1 MGLCT
6 QLCFLSVVLCVCTT
20 ISPGLLETHGSL
32 PVGQVEQILL
42 KGWSLSKDEEKGYR
56 EGKIPAKEDLL

>member
-6 QLCFLSVVLCVCTT
+6 QLCFLSVVMCVSTT

-32 PVGQVEQILL
+32 PVSQVEQILL
-42 KGWSLSKDEEKGYR
+42 EGWSLTKDEEKGYR
-56 EGKIPAKEDLL
+56 G

>member
-6 QLCFLSVVLCVCTT
+6 QLCFLSVVMCVCTT

-32 PVGQVEQILL
+32 PVSQVEQILL
-42 KGWSLSKDEEKGYR
+42 EGWSLTKDEEKGYR
-56 EGKIPAKEDLL
+56 G